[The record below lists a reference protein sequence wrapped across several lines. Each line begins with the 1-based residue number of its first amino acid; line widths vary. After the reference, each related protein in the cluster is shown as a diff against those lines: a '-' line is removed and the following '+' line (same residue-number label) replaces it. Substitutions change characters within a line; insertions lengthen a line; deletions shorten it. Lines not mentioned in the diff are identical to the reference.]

1 MPTEELTQE
10 SNNGRAPDC
19 IPCAEGVL
27 LRDHDRCA
35 FFRPADLRV
44 FALDIPAGWSTA
56 ETLRHVHA
64 DSTLRIPESPSRR
77 DAILPILSNPPAISR
92 RLIGSAGAH
101 LHRLTLHVSNACTPT
116 CEYCYS
122 DSPDHGHDQEP
133 MRPATV
139 RTVLERVLE
148 LYSGITEIQFFG
160 GEPLLHTET
169 IDLVGEILLR
179 AVEKKALG
187 AMPRMVAATNGTWTD
202 GAALSTLKRWK
213 MGLTL
218 SWDGPRRIGHPRRP
232 AEFGQ
237 GSYEV
242 AAASVERLR
251 RYGIP
256 FEIECTYN
264 GYHRRDGISLVDLMH
279 FFHDQTGKSVV
290 RIVPAFLPQP
300 GNCQF
305 QPLGAFVEM
314 ASLTDEYRKATGV
327 SITNMMRGAGPVLE
341 FALRAARRLATRN
354 RSGSS
359 CPAFQSQLA
368 IATDGSVYPCF
379 MLVGDAAYYM
389 GNLLDG
395 DFPGQASATVLALY
409 DGEMASREQFWY
421 SCLLEDCPAGE
432 SLMTGSLAGNAFAP
446 IAEAIAQESI
456 LAFASGSAR

>member
-1 MPTEELTQE
+1 MPSEELTQE
-10 SNNGRAPDC
+10 PNDGRAPDC
-19 IPCAEGVL
+19 VPCAEGVL
-27 LRDHDRCA
+27 LRDRHRCA

-56 ETLRHVHA
+56 ETLHHVHT
-64 DSTLRIPESPSRR
+64 DSTLRMPESLSRSGT
-77 DAILPILSNPPAISR
+77 ILPILGNLPAISR
-92 RLIGSAGAH
+92 RLIGGASAH
-101 LHRLTLHVSNACTPT
+101 LHRLTLQVSNSCAPT
-116 CEYCYS
+116 CEYCY
-122 DSPDHGHDQEP
+122 PDGAHHGHDQEP

-179 AVEKKALG
+179 AVEKKMLRT
-187 AMPRMVAATNGTWTD
+187 MPRMMATTNGTWTD
-202 GAALSTLKRWK
+202 GAALSTLKRWR
-213 MGLTL
+213 MGLTV
-218 SWDGPRRIGHPRRP
+218 SWDGPRQMEGARRSLES
-232 AEFGQ
+232 AHA
-237 GSYEV
+237 SYEV
-242 AAASVERLR
+242 VSASVERLR

-264 GYHRRDGISLVDLMH
+264 CYHRRDGISLVELMH

-305 QPLGAFVEM
+305 QPLGAFLEM
-314 ASLTDEYRKATGV
+314 ASLSDEYRKATGV

-354 RSGSS
+354 PSRNS

-409 DGEMASREQFWY
+409 DREMAAKEQFWY

-456 LAFASGSAR
+456 LAFASGSGR